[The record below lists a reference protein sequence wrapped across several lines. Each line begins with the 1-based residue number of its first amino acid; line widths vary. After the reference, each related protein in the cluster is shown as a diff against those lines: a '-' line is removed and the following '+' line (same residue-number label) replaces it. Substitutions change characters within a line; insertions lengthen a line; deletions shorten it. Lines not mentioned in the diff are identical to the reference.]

1 LGEPRSGGTPAFAL
15 DRVTLRIDAAPILNG
30 VSWSAEPGQRWAVL
44 GPNGCGKST
53 LLRLLAGRA
62 HPSSGTVDLL
72 GHRVGR
78 VDLGPLRRAIA
89 WVHADLLQ
97 WIPRFQTVLE
107 TVVAGMR
114 GTFVVYDRIASS
126 EAGRAEEELHAV
138 GMWPLRDRRFV
149 TLSTGERQRTLIA
162 RAFAARPALVLLDE
176 PCAGLDPQAR
186 EEFLTALRTVVARST
201 ADGSATDGSGATL
214 VYVTHSIEELDGS
227 YDGVMLMKAGAGA
240 GAGPPA
246 TQLTEANLSRLF
258 GVPCSVIADGG
269 RYWLHVGLAERSAQ

>member
-1 LGEPRSGGTPAFAL
+1 MAPAFAL
-15 DRVTLRIDAAPILNG
+15 DRVTLRIDATPILQG
-30 VSWSAEPGQRWAVL
+30 LSWSSEPGQRWAVL

-97 WIPRFQTVLE
+97 WIPRFQTVQE

-114 GTFVVYDRIASS
+114 GTFVVYDRIAAA
-126 EAGRAEEELHAV
+126 ETDRAQEELRAV

-176 PCAGLDPQAR
+176 PCAGLDPRAR
-186 EEFLTALRTVVARST
+186 EEFLAALRSAVDRSAATV
-201 ADGSATDGSGATL
+201 
-214 VYVTHSIEELDGS
+214 VYVTHGIEELDGS
-227 YDGVMLMKAGAGA
+227 YDGVMLMKAGVGV
-240 GAGPPA
+240 GAGPPS
-246 TQLTEANLSRLF
+246 TQLTDANLSRLF
-258 GVPCSVIADGG
+258 GVPCAVVADGG
-269 RYWLHVGLAERSAQ
+269 RYWLHVGQAGRSAQ

>member
-1 LGEPRSGGTPAFAL
+1 MAESRRGAPAFAL
-15 DRVTLRIDAAPILNG
+15 DRVTLRIDRTPVLKAM
-30 VSWSAEPGQRWAVL
+30 SWSAETGQRWAVL

-78 VDLGPLRRAIA
+78 VDLGPLRCAIA

-114 GTFVVYDRIASS
+114 GTFVVYDRIAPP
-126 EAGRAEEELHAV
+126 EAARAQEELHAV
-138 GMWPLRDRRFV
+138 GMWPLRERRFV

-176 PCAGLDPQAR
+176 PCAGLDPRAR
-186 EEFLTALRTVVARST
+186 EEFLTALRTAVDRSSS
-201 ADGSATDGSGATL
+201 DGSPATV

-227 YDGVMLMKAGAGA
+227 YDGVLLMADGAGA

-246 TQLTEANLSRLF
+246 KQLTDANLSRLF
-258 GVPCSVIADGG
+258 GVPCAVIADGG
-269 RYWLHVGLAERSAQ
+269 RYWLHVGPAAG

>member
-1 LGEPRSGGTPAFAL
+1 MGEPRSGGTPAFAL

-44 GPNGCGKST
+44 GPNGSGKST

-114 GTFVVYDRIASS
+114 GTFVVYDRIAPP
-126 EAGRAEEELHAV
+126 EAGLAREELHAV

-176 PCAGLDPQAR
+176 PCAGLDPRAR
-186 EEFLTALRTVVARST
+186 EEFLTALRAAVDRS
-201 ADGSATDGSGATL
+201 SATV

>member
-1 LGEPRSGGTPAFAL
+1 MAEPPRGSRTLAFAL
-15 DRVTLRIDAAPILNG
+15 DRVTLRIDATPILQG
-30 VSWSAEPGQRWAVL
+30 VSWSAEAGQRWAVL

-72 GHRVGR
+72 GYRVGR
-78 VDLGPLRRAIA
+78 ADLGSLRRAIA

-114 GTFVVYDRIASS
+114 GTFVVYDRIAPS
-126 EAGRAEEELHAV
+126 EADRAREELCAV
-138 GMWPLRDRRFV
+138 GMASLSERRFV

-176 PCAGLDPQAR
+176 PCAGLDPRAR
-186 EEFLTALRTVVARST
+186 EEFLTALRTAVDRS
-201 ADGSATDGSGATL
+201 SAT
-214 VYVTHSIEELDGS
+214 VVHVTHSIEELDGS
-227 YDGVMLMKAGAGA
+227 YDGVMLMKAGADA
-240 GAGPPA
+240 GAGPLA
-246 TQLTEANLSRLF
+246 GLLTGDTLSRLF
-258 GVPCSVIADGG
+258 SVPCAVVADGG
-269 RYWLHVGLAERSAQ
+269 RYWLHVGREGRSAP

>member
-1 LGEPRSGGTPAFAL
+1 LAEPRRGAPAFAL
-15 DRVTLRIDAAPILNG
+15 DRVTLRIDRTPILKG
-30 VSWSAEPGQRWAVL
+30 VSWSAEAGERWAVL
-44 GPNGCGKST
+44 GPNGCGKTT

-78 VDLGPLRRAIA
+78 VDLGTLRRAIA
-89 WVHADLLQ
+89 WVHADLLT
-97 WIPRFQTVLE
+97 WIPRFQTVLA

-114 GTFVVYDRIASS
+114 GTFVVYDRIAPP
-126 EAGRAEEELHAV
+126 EADRAMHELRAV
-138 GMWPLRDRRFV
+138 GMASLRERRFV

-176 PCAGLDPQAR
+176 PCAGLDPRAR
-186 EEFLTALRTVVARST
+186 EEFLTALRTAVDRSSG
-201 ADGSATDGSGATL
+201 DGSPATV

-227 YDGVMLMKAGAGA
+227 YDGVLLMKAGAGA

-246 TQLTEANLSRLF
+246 TQLTDANLSRLF
-258 GVPCSVIADGG
+258 GVPCAVIADGG
-269 RYWLHVGLAERSAQ
+269 RYWLHVG

>member
-1 LGEPRSGGTPAFAL
+1 MAGPRRGAPAFAL
-15 DRVTLRIDAAPILNG
+15 DRVTLRIDRTPILKG
-30 VSWSAEPGQRWAVL
+30 VSWSAQAGQRWAVL
-44 GPNGCGKST
+44 GPNGCGKTT

-97 WIPRFQTVLE
+97 WVPRFQTVLE

-114 GTFVVYDRIASS
+114 GTFVVYDRIAPPV
-126 EAGRAEEELHAV
+126 ADRAMQELRAV
-138 GMWPLRDRRFV
+138 GMASLCERRFV

-176 PCAGLDPQAR
+176 PCAGLDPRAR
-186 EEFLTALRTVVARST
+186 EEFLTALRTAVDRSSS
-201 ADGSATDGSGATL
+201 DGPPATV

-227 YDGVMLMKAGAGA
+227 YDGVLLMKDGAGA
-240 GAGPPA
+240 GAGLPA
-246 TQLTEANLSRLF
+246 TQLTDANLSRLF
-258 GVPCSVIADGG
+258 GVPCSVVDDGG
-269 RYWLHVGLAERSAQ
+269 RYWLHVG

>member
-1 LGEPRSGGTPAFAL
+1 MAESRGGAPAFAL
-15 DRVTLRIDAAPILNG
+15 DRVTLRIDRTPVLKAM
-30 VSWSAEPGQRWAVL
+30 SWSAETGQRWAVL

-78 VDLGPLRRAIA
+78 VDLGPLRCAIA

-114 GTFVVYDRIASS
+114 GTFVVYDRIAPP
-126 EAGRAEEELHAV
+126 EAARAQEELHAV
-138 GMWPLRDRRFV
+138 GMWPLRERRFV

-176 PCAGLDPQAR
+176 PCAGLDPRAR
-186 EEFLTALRTVVARST
+186 EEFLTALRTAVDRSSS
-201 ADGSATDGSGATL
+201 DGSPATV

-227 YDGVMLMKAGAGA
+227 YDGVLLMKDGAGA

-246 TQLTEANLSRLF
+246 KQLTDANLSRLF
-258 GVPCSVIADGG
+258 GVPCAVIADGG
-269 RYWLHVGLAERSAQ
+269 RYWLHVGRAAG

>member
-1 LGEPRSGGTPAFAL
+1 MAESRGGAPAFAL
-15 DRVTLRIDAAPILNG
+15 DRVTLRIDRTPVLKAM
-30 VSWSAEPGQRWAVL
+30 SWSAETGQRWAVL

-78 VDLGPLRRAIA
+78 VDLGPLRCAIA

-114 GTFVVYDRIASS
+114 GTFVVYDRIAPP
-126 EAGRAEEELHAV
+126 EAARAQEELHAV
-138 GMWPLRDRRFV
+138 GMWPLRERRFV

-176 PCAGLDPQAR
+176 PCAGLDPRAR
-186 EEFLTALRTVVARST
+186 EEFLTALRTAVDRSSS
-201 ADGSATDGSGATL
+201 DGSPATV

-227 YDGVMLMKAGAGA
+227 YDGVLLMKDGAGA

-246 TQLTEANLSRLF
+246 KQLTDANLSRLF
-258 GVPCSVIADGG
+258 GVPCAVIADGG
-269 RYWLHVGLAERSAQ
+269 RYWLHVG

>member
-1 LGEPRSGGTPAFAL
+1 MAPAFAL
-15 DRVTLRIDAAPILNG
+15 DRVTLRIDATPILQG
-30 VSWSAEPGQRWAVL
+30 LSWSSEPGQRWAVL

-97 WIPRFQTVLE
+97 WIPRFQTVQE

-114 GTFVVYDRIASS
+114 GTFVVYDRFGPS
-126 EAGRAEEELHAV
+126 EADRAQEELRAV

-176 PCAGLDPQAR
+176 PCAGLDPRAR
-186 EEFLTALRTVVARST
+186 EEFLAALRSAVDRSAATV
-201 ADGSATDGSGATL
+201 
-214 VYVTHSIEELDGS
+214 VYVTHGIEELDGS
-227 YDGVMLMKAGAGA
+227 YDGVMLMKAGVGV
-240 GAGPPA
+240 GAGPPS
-246 TQLTEANLSRLF
+246 TQLTDANLSRLF
-258 GVPCSVIADGG
+258 GVPCAVVADGG
-269 RYWLHVGLAERSAQ
+269 RYWLHVGQAGRSAQ

>member
-1 LGEPRSGGTPAFAL
+1 MAGPRRGAPAFAL
-15 DRVTLRIDAAPILNG
+15 DRVTLRIDRTPILNG
-30 VSWSAEPGQRWAVL
+30 VSWSAETGQRWAVL

-97 WIPRFQTVLE
+97 WVPRFQTVLE

-114 GTFVVYDRIASS
+114 GTFVVYDRIAPP
-126 EAGRAEEELHAV
+126 EADRAMQELLAV
-138 GMWPLRDRRFV
+138 DMASLRERRFV

-176 PCAGLDPQAR
+176 PCAGLDPRAR
-186 EEFLTALRTVVARST
+186 EEFLTALRTAVDRSSS
-201 ADGSATDGSGATL
+201 DGSPSDGSPATV

-227 YDGVMLMKAGAGA
+227 YDGVLLMKDGAGA

-246 TQLTEANLSRLF
+246 TQLTDANLSRLF
-258 GVPCSVIADGG
+258 GVPCSVVDDGG
-269 RYWLHVGLAERSAQ
+269 RYWLHVG

>member
-1 LGEPRSGGTPAFAL
+1 M
-15 DRVTLRIDAAPILNG
+15 DRTRILKAM
-30 VSWSAEPGQRWAVL
+30 SWSAETGQRWAVL

-78 VDLGPLRRAIA
+78 VDLGLLRRAIA

-114 GTFVVYDRIASS
+114 GTFVVHDRIAPPESDG
-126 EAGRAEEELHAV
+126 AMQELRAV
-138 GMWPLRDRRFV
+138 GMASLRERRFV

-176 PCAGLDPQAR
+176 PCAGLDPRAR
-186 EEFLTALRTVVARST
+186 EEFLTALRTAVDRS
-201 ADGSATDGSGATL
+201 SATV

-227 YDGVMLMKAGAGA
+227 YDGVLLMKDGAVA

-246 TQLTEANLSRLF
+246 TELTDATLSRVF
-258 GVPCSVIADGG
+258 GVPCVVIADGG
-269 RYWLHVGLAERSAQ
+269 RYWLHVGQATG

>member
-1 LGEPRSGGTPAFAL
+1 MGEPRSGGTPAFAL

-30 VSWSAEPGQRWAVL
+30 VSWSAELGQRWAVL

-176 PCAGLDPQAR
+176 PCAGLDPRAR
-186 EEFLTALRTVVARST
+186 EEFLTALRAAVDRS
-201 ADGSATDGSGATL
+201 SATV

-227 YDGVMLMKAGAGA
+227 YDGVMLMKAGACA

-258 GVPCSVIADGG
+258 GVPCSVIAGGG

>member
-1 LGEPRSGGTPAFAL
+1 ML
-15 DRVTLRIDAAPILNG
+15 DRVTLRLDTTLILNG
-30 VSWSAEPGQRWAVL
+30 VSWSVESGQRWAVL

-89 WVHADLLQ
+89 WVNADLLQ
-97 WIPRFQTVLE
+97 WIPHYQTVLE

-114 GTFVVYDRIASS
+114 GTFVVYDRIAST
-126 EAGRAEEELHAV
+126 ETDRAGEELDAV
-138 GMWPLRDRRFV
+138 GMAALRDRRFV

-176 PCAGLDPQAR
+176 PCAGLDPRAR
-186 EEFLTALRTVVARST
+186 EEFLTGLRMAL
-201 ADGSATDGSGATL
+201 DCSAATL
-214 VYVTHSIEELDGS
+214 VYVTHSIEELDIY
-227 YDGVMLMKAGAGA
+227 YDGVLLMKEGSGA
-240 GAGPPA
+240 GAGPPS
-246 TQLTEANLSRLF
+246 TQLTDASLSDLF
-258 GVPCSVIADGG
+258 GVPCAVIADGG
-269 RYWLHVGLAERSAQ
+269 RYWLHLFQSEGSAR